1 MTGLIGYLY
10 QQYDVFWELRDK
22 RLDGYP
28 MFDSA
33 LYPILAVSTY
43 LILVK
48 LGVEWMRDRPPFKL
62 KRLMIVYNIIQVV
75 INSWLF
81 YEFCVAGWF
90 NGYSFTCQPVDY
102 SNSEMGMRM
111 LRASYWYYINK
122 LFDFSD
128 TFLFVLRKKNHHLS
142 LLHMVHHGCV
152 PFSIWPGVRTMPG
165 GHITFFALLNTLV
178 HVIMY
183 AYYLFAAMGP
193 RFQKFLWW
201 KKYLTVVQMIQFVL
215 TTLHEGQI
223 LFNGC
228 QSVPKIIAYWVAFHE
243 LLFLVLF
250 FGFYKRT
257 YRNSTA
263 VSKKQT

>member
-1 MTGLIGYLY
+1 MECFESLEAWNSLQDRSEAWLCYELIE
-10 QQYDVFWELRDK
+10 D
-22 RLDGYP
+22 
-28 MFDSA
+28 
-33 LYPILAVSTY
+33 
-43 LILVK
+43 
-48 LGVEWMRDRPPFKL
+48 
-62 KRLMIVYNIIQVV
+62 IVIQ
-75 INSWLF
+75 
-81 YEFCVAGWF
+81 
-90 NGYSFTCQPVDY
+90 VDY

-263 VSKKQT
+263 VSKKQTWVSRVSWNRYS